1 VSKAKP
7 PGSEAKARPR
17 APKASGKTAL
27 PGVTRNLQE
36 ELRAAAALAE
46 LCGPLISPATSVAA
60 MAALVLVQARRL
72 TGSEH
77 GYVATIDP
85 VTGDLVAHTLT
96 EMLEGQ
102 CLVSGAERRI
112 VFPRSPDGHYPG
124 LWGHAL
130 NTRTP
135 FFTNAPEGHPSSR
148 GGPPDHIPLTRF
160 LAVPVLLG
168 DQLVGQ
174 IALANAMVAYTEA
187 DLAFV
192 GRLAEIFALAIHRTR
207 SEEALR
213 KSQAWLQSIFRAAPT
228 GIGLVRNRVLQW
240 ANETLCRMLGY
251 TEEELIGQSA
261 RMLYPTDDDFARV
274 GEEKYAQI
282 RAGGRGTVETRWQRK
297 DQVVRDVLL
306 SSTPLDPADWSVG
319 VIFTALDITDR
330 KRTEAELRMRTE
342 QLEALRATTAD
353 ITGELELATVL
364 HLVVRRA
371 CELTGATA
379 ADIFLWDADRQLLVS
394 EASYGHEL
402 NHQATTRRLG
412 EGAMGMVAQTRRGV
426 LIHDYRSSPIAHPDT
441 LAHTKITASV
451 VEPLLYRDTLL
462 GVIGVDH
469 EAPGRTFTDHDQA
482 ALRLFAAHA
491 AIAIQN
497 ARLYETAQRELRQ
510 REAAEATLRR
520 SMGQLEAVR
529 ATTADIT
536 RELDLDRLLQLITT
550 RAAALLGLTHG
561 VVHLW
566 DEPSQILVTR
576 AVTGYDAW
584 RHDVTLRLGEGVAG
598 TVAQRRTALIEN
610 DYRTSPLAARIFLE
624 HSTTTAMLA
633 APLLYRERLLGVLAV
648 TDDGAAHRFA
658 EHDLELLGLFADQA
672 AIAIENAR
680 LYGEAEQRRR
690 EAEVLA
696 ALAKSITASLDL
708 STVLQRVADG
718 ANGLCDG
725 DLAAIALREGDTLVF
740 RTWAGMATPTYI
752 SLRIGMGQGLGG
764 KVLEQGRPIRTA
776 NYREDP
782 AISNDFHD
790 VALAEQFVAEIAVPI
805 RIEDAVAGVL
815 FVIRR
820 TARPFTAADEAILTR
835 LADQAAI
842 AIANARLFQNQQ
854 QAYRELEQ
862 AQEEL
867 VRSEKLRGL
876 GQMAAGIAH
885 DLNNTLATIL
895 GQAELLRLRARQ
907 PEMRDGLQT
916 LLTATTDGAQVVRRL
931 QDFARQRGSGPLTP
945 CSLSE
950 LVAETIE
957 ITRPRWREEPRRRGV
972 VIEVSVD
979 LAGLPPVQGNPAEIR
994 EVLTNLIFN
1003 AVDAMPSGGSLRFT
1017 GRVCDEAATHRPEG
1031 SSDNRAGATPGP
1043 AEPPQWVEVAV
1054 SDTGIG
1060 MTDDVRR
1067 RVFDPFFTTK
1077 GLHGTGLGLSAVYG
1091 IVERHGG
1098 QIDVTSSP
1106 GKGATFRLRFRPAA
1120 EVAQP
1125 PFRVT
1130 PSVLPSRRILLVDD
1144 DAAVRQTL
1152 AALLRASGQEVIEA
1166 DSGAAAVDWLASAQ
1180 VDLVLTD
1187 LGMPQVTG
1195 WDVARA
1201 AKARRPDLP
1210 VVLLTGWGDQTEA
1223 ETSADAGVDR
1233 VLTKPVPRST
1243 VLTAIAELTGPR

>member
-1 VSKAKP
+1 MGNARSRRSGPKLRRSALNDS
-7 PGSEAKARPR
+7 SET
-17 APKASGKTAL
+17 APLEPTEHL
-27 PGVTRNLQE
+27 RQ
-36 ELRAAAALAE
+36 ELRVTAALAD
-46 LCGPLISPATSVAA
+46 LYGPLISPATSVAS
-60 MAALVLVQARRL
+60 MAGLVLEQARRL

-85 VTGDLVAHTLT
+85 ATGDLVSHTLT

-102 CLVSGAERRI
+102 CLVAGADRRI
-112 VFPRSPDGHYPG
+112 VFARSPDGHYPG
-124 LWGHAL
+124 LWGHSL
-130 NTRTP
+130 NTRLP
-135 FFTNAPEGHPSSR
+135 FFTNAPDRHPASR
-148 GGPPDHIPLTRF
+148 GTPSRHIPLARF
-160 LAVPVLLG
+160 LSAPVLLG
-168 DQLVGQ
+168 DELVGQ
-174 IALANAMVAYTEA
+174 ITLANAAAAYTDA
-187 DLAFV
+187 HLAIV
-192 GRLAEIFALAIHRTR
+192 GRLAEVFALAVQRTR
-207 SEEALR
+207 AEGALR
-213 KSQAWLQSIFRAAPT
+213 ESQAWLQSIFRVAPA
-228 GIGLVRNRVLQW
+228 GIGLVRDRVLHW
-240 ANETLCRMLGY
+240 VNETLCRMVGY
-251 TEEELIGQSA
+251 AEEELLGQSA
-261 RMLYPTDDDFARV
+261 RILYPTDADFVRV

-282 RAGGRGTVETRWQRK
+282 RASGRGTIETRWQRK
-297 DQVVRDVLL
+297 DTVVRDILL
-306 SSTPLDPADWSVG
+306 SSTPLDPADWAAG

-330 KRTEAELRMRTE
+330 KRAEADLRMRTE
-342 QLEALRATTAD
+342 QIEAVRATAAD
-353 ITGELELATVL
+353 ITGELALATVL
-364 HLVVRRA
+364 HLVARRA

-379 ADIFLWDADRQLLVS
+379 ADIDLWDPERQLLVP

-402 NHQATTRRLG
+402 GRPTATRRLG
-412 EGAMGMVAQTRRGV
+412 EGAMGTVAQTRRGV
-426 LIHDYRSSPIAHPDT
+426 ILNDYRSSPIAHPAT
-441 LAHTKITASV
+441 LAHTKITASI
-451 VEPLLYRDTLL
+451 VEPLLYRDALL

-497 ARLYETAQRELRQ
+497 ARSYEAAQRELRQ

-529 ATTADIT
+529 VTTADIT
-536 RELDLDRLLQLITT
+536 RELDLDRLLQLITA
-550 RAAALLGLTHG
+550 RAAALLGVTHG

-566 DEPSQILVTR
+566 EETSQLLVTR

-584 RHDVTLRLGEGVAG
+584 RHDVALRLGEGVAG

-610 DYRTSPLAARIFLE
+610 DYRASPLAAPIFLE
-624 HSTTTAMLA
+624 HTATTAMLA
-633 APLLYRERLLGVLAV
+633 APLLYRDRLLGVLAV
-648 TDDGAAHRFA
+648 TDDGAARRFDA
-658 EHDLELLGLFADQA
+658 HDLALLSLFADQA

-680 LYGEAEQRRR
+680 LYGEAERRRR

-696 ALAKSITASLDL
+696 SLAQSITASLDL
-708 STVLQRVADG
+708 ATVLQRVADG
-718 ANGLCDG
+718 ARVLCEG

-740 RTWAGMATPTYI
+740 QTWAGLATPTYI
-752 SLRIGMGQGLGG
+752 ALRIGVGQGLGG

-782 AISNDFHD
+782 EISPDFHD
-790 VALAEQFVAEIAVPI
+790 VAMAERFVAEIAVPI
-805 RIEDAVAGVL
+805 RIEAAVAGVL

-820 TARPFTAADEAILTR
+820 TARPFTAADEAILAR

-854 QAYRELEQ
+854 QAYRELAQ

-907 PEMRDGLQT
+907 PELQDGLQT

-931 QDFARQRGSGPLTP
+931 QDFARQRGSGPLAP
-945 CSLSE
+945 CSLSD

-957 ITRPRWREEPRRRGV
+957 ITRPRWREEPRRKGV
-972 VIEVSVD
+972 VIEVSAE
-979 LAGLPPVQGNPAEIR
+979 LGGLPPVQGNPAEIR

-1003 AVDAMPSGGSLRFT
+1003 AVDAMPGGGNLRFT
-1017 GRVCDEAATHRPEG
+1017 GRVCADLGDRRPEG
-1031 SSDNRAGATPGP
+1031 PPDTVVAAAPGRP
-1043 AEPPQWVEVAV
+1043 ELPHWVEVAV

-1060 MTDDVRR
+1060 MTEEVQRR
-1067 RVFDPFFTTK
+1067 IFDPFFTTK

-1091 IVERHGG
+1091 IMERHGG
-1098 QIDVTSSP
+1098 QIDVASAP
-1106 GKGATFRLRFRPAA
+1106 GKGATFRLRFRPAG
-1120 EVAQP
+1120 EVPQVAL
-1125 PFRVT
+1125 RVA

-1152 AALLRASGQEVIEA
+1152 AALLRASGHEVIEV
-1166 DSGAAAVDWLASAQ
+1166 DSGAAAVDWLTATS
-1180 VDLVLTD
+1180 VDLVITD

-1210 VVLLTGWGDQTEA
+1210 VVLLTGWGDQAEA
-1223 ETSADAGVDR
+1223 SADAGVDR
-1233 VLTKPVPRST
+1233 VLAKPVPRSA
-1243 VLTAIAELTGPR
+1243 VLAVIAELTARR